1 MITSLMAKRRMD
13 DIQAISL
20 TPTQKPVAWVKTYRG
35 DEMGQAAV
43 AGTGIP
49 DPHSLP
55 LETLDVSKAA
65 IFKADAHGEY
75 FRRLRQEAPIHY
87 CPDSMHGPYWSI
99 TTYEDIMAVDTNHQ
113 DFSSQDNIVIGD
125 APEDFVTPM
134 FIAQDPPVHDDQ
146 RKAAQPAVQRPQ
158 LIVLEPQIRS
168 HVSDILDNLPDG
180 EFNWVDVV
188 SRELTSRMLA
198 TLFDIPQEDRY
209 KLTHWSDVTTTAEGA
224 GVEGVDEEARKGE
237 LMECLQYFAALWAE
251 RAAKPA
257 QMDFVSLL
265 AHNPNTK
272 DMMKDPLEFL
282 GNLMLLIV
290 GGNDTTRNSISSGV
304 VQFNRNPEEWAKL
317 KADPSLIPNAVSE
330 IIRFQTP
337 LGHMRRTATRDVD
350 FKGQQI
356 KAGDRVV
363 MWYVSGNRDETF
375 WGDPD
380 VFRIDRKKARRH
392 MSFGFGIHRCMG
404 NRVGEM
410 QLKILWEEILARGLE
425 IEMIGEPVRVES
437 NFVMGFDQVM
447 TRVHRA

>member
-1 MITSLMAKRRMD
+1 MRKSA
-13 DIQAISL
+13 L
-20 TPTQKPVAWVKTYRG
+20 TGA
-35 DEMGQAAV
+35 
-43 AGTGIP
+43 GIP
-49 DPHSLP
+49 DPYSLP
-55 LETLDVSKAA
+55 LATLDVSKAA
-65 IFKADAHGEY
+65 IFEANAHGDY
-75 FRRLRQEAPIHY
+75 FRRLRNEAPIHY
-87 CPDSMHGPYWSI
+87 CPDSMHGAYWSI
-99 TTYEDIMAVDTNHQ
+99 TTYDDIMAVDTNHA

-158 LIVLEPQIRS
+158 LVVLEPQIRA
-168 HVSDILDNLPDG
+168 HVCDILDNLPDG
-180 EFNWVDVV
+180 EFNWVDIV
-188 SRELTSRMLA
+188 SRELTARMLA
-198 TLFDIPQEDRY
+198 TLFDIPQEDRL
-209 KLTHWSDVTTTAEGA
+209 KLTHWSDVTTTVEGA
-224 GVEGVDEEARKGE
+224 GVENVDEEARKAE
-237 LMECLQYFAALWAE
+237 LMECLQYFAALWAD

-265 AHNPNTK
+265 AHNPHTK

-304 VQFNRNPEEWAKL
+304 VQMDRNPGEWAKL
-317 KADPSLIPNAVSE
+317 KADPSLIPNMVSE
-330 IIRFQTP
+330 TIRFQTP

-350 FKGQQI
+350 FKGHKI
-356 KAGDRVV
+356 SKGDRVI

-380 VFRIDRKKARRH
+380 AYRIDRDLARRH

-410 QLKILWEEILARGLE
+410 QLRILWEEVLKRFDR
-425 IEMIGEPVRVES
+425 IEVVGEPKRVAS
-437 NFVMGFDQVM
+437 NFVMGFDEVM
-447 TRVHRA
+447 TRVHRK